1 MNRKPIAS
9 ANVHLKSE
17 VDAGSSFARA
27 LATAPREFDDSYR
40 AVVAAG
46 EQSGALGIVLDK
58 LADDLRQQRALR
70 TEVRGALLH
79 PAMVSLVA
87 FTIVIVLVL
96 VTWVVP
102 QIAGTFAR
110 PKRALLL
117 LTVAML
123 GISAISTIS
132 IISAIT
138 GFVRQCGWAVAAQ
151 AVGGLVMFS
160 WRGAPALFASAATP
174 PSCACRSSAAWRAAT
189 TRRALAAR
197 WPRWRGPACRS

>member
-1 MNRKPIAS
+1 MNQKPIAS
-9 ANVHLKSE
+9 ANAHLKSE

-46 EQSGALGIVLDK
+46 EQSGALGIALDK
-58 LADDLRQQRALR
+58 LADDLRQQQALR
-70 TEVRGALLH
+70 TKVLGAMLY
-79 PAMVSLVA
+79 PAIVSLVA
-87 FTIVIVLVL
+87 FVIVIVLVTYVL
-96 VTWVVP
+96 P

-110 PKRALLL
+110 SKRALPL

-123 GISAISTIS
+123 AIN
-132 IISAIT
+132 A
-138 GFVRQCGWAVAAQ
+138 FVRQWGWAVTAL

-174 PSCACRSSAAWRAAT
+174 PSCAWRSSAAWRAAA